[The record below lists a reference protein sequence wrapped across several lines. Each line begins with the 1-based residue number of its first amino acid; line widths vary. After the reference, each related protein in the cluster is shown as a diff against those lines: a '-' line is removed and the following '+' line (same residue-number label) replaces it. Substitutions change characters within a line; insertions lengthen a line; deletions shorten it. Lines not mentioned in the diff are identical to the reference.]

1 MIEPLHNL
9 LQIYNDK
16 HKVLLNYLPN
26 KTIQK
31 LNNYQYVTNNES
43 LFLNDRI
50 IFIQKN
56 TGKIYKQGII
66 IKITGKY
73 ITIKTRNINLSV
85 IKDNHYIFINPRQ
98 NKLQKTNRS
107 FYKELLKSLQ

>member
-1 MIEPLHNL
+1 MNEPLKNL
-9 LQIYNDK
+9 LQIYKDK
-16 HKVLLNYLPN
+16 HKILLHYLPN
-26 KTIQK
+26 KTIKK
-31 LNNYQYVTNNES
+31 LNNYQYVTDNES

-56 TGKIYKQGII
+56 TGNIYKQGII
-66 IKITGKY
+66 IKITKKY
-73 ITIKTRNINLSV
+73 ITIKTRNVNISV
-85 IKDNHYIFINPRQ
+85 VKDNHYIFINPRQ

>member
-1 MIEPLHNL
+1 MNEPLHNL

-26 KTIQK
+26 KTIKK
-31 LNNYQYVTNNES
+31 LNNYQYVTDNES

-66 IKITGKY
+66 IKITKKY

-85 IKDNHYIFINPRQ
+85 IKDNHYIFIKPRQ

>member
-26 KTIQK
+26 KTIKK

-66 IKITGKY
+66 IKITKKY